1 MGFYVIIRLHFYIE
15 SIMAW
20 VMGKIIKNSW
30 ALFTGFGIIIIS
42 HGFQGN
48 LLGIRSVI
56 EEFNFIATGTMMS
69 AYFIGFF
76 VGANVIPKLVSKVG
90 HIRVFAA
97 FASMASLSSLVH
109 VVFVDPIIWVMA
121 RFLTGFSMIGIFVI
135 VESWLNDRANN
146 KTRGKVLSLYM
157 LITYVGMALGNL
169 LLNVSSPKNY
179 EPFILISLLFSIAL
193 IPILLTKRKPPKF
206 KKTSSIN
213 IKELFKISPFGS
225 FAMICTGFIFAP
237 IFSLLSVYAITMK
250 LSIFET
256 SLLLVGVMLAGAMFQ
271 WPIGS
276 ISDKYDRR
284 IIIIFS
290 SVAACFFSIMAI
302 FVSGDG
308 ASLPNLFLET
318 AVSFNYFST
327 VMDKTKLFAF
337 IILLAGVTLP
347 LFSLNL
353 ALVNDQIPKEKFVA
367 AGGGLNIIFGL
378 GAMAGPIMCAFFMKL
393 LGPNGFFI
401 HLLLFLVF
409 IIIFGTYRLN
419 KRQYEENPDSTFT
432 PLPTSITPLGIE
444 LDPDTG
450 VDLSNTQ
457 NEKK

>member
-1 MGFYVIIRLHFYIE
+1 
-15 SIMAW
+15 MAW

-30 ALFTGFGIIIIS
+30 ALFTGFSIIIIS

-69 AYFIGFF
+69 GYFIGFF
-76 VGANVIPKLVSKVG
+76 VGANIIPKLVSKVG

-109 VVFVDPIIWVMA
+109 VVFVDPVVWVMA

-179 EPFILISLLFSIAL
+179 EPFILISLLFSVAL

-256 SLLLVGVMLAGAMFQ
+256 SILLVGVMLAGAMFQ

-290 SVAACFFSIMAI
+290 SIAACFFSIMVI

-308 ASLPNLFLET
+308 ASLSNLFLET
-318 AVSFNYFST
+318 TVSFNYFST
-327 VMDKTKLFAF
+327 VMDKTKLFVF

-378 GAMAGPIMCAFFMKL
+378 GAMAGPIMCASFMKL

-401 HLLLFLVF
+401 HLILFLVL
-409 IIIFGTYRLN
+409 IIVFGIYRLN

>member
-1 MGFYVIIRLHFYIE
+1 MV
-15 SIMAW
+15 
-20 VMGKIIKNSW
+20 KIIINSW
-30 ALFTGFGIIIIS
+30 ALFTGFGIIVIS

-56 EEFNFIATGTMMS
+56 EDFNFIATGTMMS
-69 AYFIGFF
+69 GYFVGFFIGAT
-76 VGANVIPKLVSKVG
+76 VVPKLVTKVG

-97 FASMASLSSLVH
+97 FASMASLSSLIH
-109 VVFVDPIIWVMA
+109 IVFVDPYVWILA
-121 RFLTGFSMIGIFVI
+121 RFLTGFSMIGVFII

-157 LITYVGMALGNL
+157 LITYIGMALGNF
-169 LLNVSSPKNY
+169 LLNISNPQQY

-206 KKTSSIN
+206 KKTSSIK

-225 FAMICTGFIFAP
+225 VSMFCTGFIFAP

-250 LSIFET
+250 LTIFET
-256 SLLLVGVMLAGAMFQ
+256 SLLLVGVMLAGAIFQ

-276 ISDKYDRR
+276 LSDKYDRR
-284 IIIIFS
+284 KIIIAS
-290 SVAACFFSIMAI
+290 SIAAVFFTVSAI
-302 FVSGDG
+302 FVSGIG
-308 ASLPNLFLET
+308 SSLSNLFVEST
-318 AVSFNYFST
+318 VSFNYFST
-327 VMDKTKLFAF
+327 AMDKTKLFIF

-353 ALVNDQIPKEKFVA
+353 ALVNDYIPKEKFVA

-378 GAMAGPIMCAFFMKL
+378 GAMAGPVMCSTLMHY

-401 HLLLFLVF
+401 HILIFLLT
-409 IIIFGTYRLN
+409 IIMFGFYRLSQ
-419 KRQYEENPDSTFT
+419 REIENNPESTFT
-432 PLPTSITPLGIE
+432 PLPTTITPLGIE

-450 VDLSNTQ
+450 VDLSNTE
-457 NEKK
+457 NNKLN